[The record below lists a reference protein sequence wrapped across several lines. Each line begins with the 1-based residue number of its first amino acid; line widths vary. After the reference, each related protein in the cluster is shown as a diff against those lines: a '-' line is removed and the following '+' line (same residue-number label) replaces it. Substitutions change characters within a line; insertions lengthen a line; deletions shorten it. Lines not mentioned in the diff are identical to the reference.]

1 MEAIFSFITN
11 HGVELVAIL
20 WTIDQLLKLVSK
32 LTPWKW
38 DDNLSDILGDLLA
51 KFFRKG
57 Q

>member
-1 MEAIFSFITN
+1 MESIFSFFSN
-11 HGVELVAIL
+11 HGVDIVAIL

-32 LTPWKW
+32 LTPWGW
-38 DDNLSDILGDLLA
+38 DDNISDILGSLLA